1 MKRVA
6 KQPIEF
12 LFSPYRRAV
21 LARLLLRPDER
32 FHVRELARMTDI
44 SAGSLH
50 RELKAMAEAGLLVRE
65 KTGNQVF
72 YRADTRCPIF
82 EELASI
88 FRKTM
93 GLADMLRGALADL
106 ADRIQLAFV
115 FGSLASGRQT
125 AASDLDICIL
135 GEASL
140 REVVEALS
148 PLQETLARDINPVT
162 MTPAKFARELSAGD
176 RFATRI
182 SNEPRLL
189 VLGSEDDFEQLV
201 ENRPTGS
208 A

>member
-1 MKRVA
+1 MTRE
-6 KQPIEF
+6 PIEF
-12 LFSPYRRAV
+12 MFSPYRRAV

-50 RELKAMAEAGLLVRE
+50 RELKAMAASGLLVRE

-72 YRADTRCPIF
+72 YRADTRCSIF

-88 FRKTM
+88 FRKTI
-93 GLADMLRGALADL
+93 GLVDLLRDAAADL
-106 ADRIQLAFV
+106 ADRIEIAFV

-125 AASDLDICIL
+125 AGSDLDICVL
-135 GEASL
+135 GQASL
-140 REVVEALS
+140 REVVKALS
-148 PLQETLARDINPVT
+148 PLQETLGRDINPVT
-162 MTPAKFARELSAGD
+162 MTPARFARQFSTGD
-176 RFATRI
+176 RFAKRI
-182 SNEPRLL
+182 SSEPKLF
-189 VLGSEDDFEQLV
+189 VLGSEDDFAQLV